1 MNATPCDEKPT
12 GVTDFRLWQPITRPT
27 CAGVSRTKN
36 GVFRAVRNPC
46 LRALIEAVRDRT
58 KTVDLK
64 QVNALLIKPIGV
76 TTPVTEALQPVVCTH
91 QKSKNDCHLTASPTV
106 FASR

>member
-1 MNATPCDEKPT
+1 M
-12 GVTDFRLWQPITRPT
+12 
-27 CAGVSRTKN
+27 
-36 GVFRAVRNPC
+36 RNPC